1 MRSLEIRTQRIS
13 NNVIKQNLKL
23 DSVFC
28 SETVNDSAQCPEP
41 SIQSEASSV
50 QSPEPS
56 VQSPVPTVQRP
67 TLGSRA
73 QEFWYDKLFAFFTAN
88 YCFLFVSWFFDTKSD
103 INDSVKKAMY
113 FRSSRLQVFCKVDVL
128 KNFAKS
134 TWKYAVLE
142 PLQYCKIT
150 PPACKETPTL
160 VFSSE
165 FCQILRTFFTEHF
178 QVQVTASCTLTLVS
192 AKYAVQSTCFE
203 TDHENI
209 CSITV

>member
-1 MRSLEIRTQRIS
+1 MRSLEIHTQRIS

-73 QEFWYDKLFAFFTAN
+73 QKFWYDKLFAFFTAN
-88 YCFLFVSWFFDTKSD
+88 YCFLLVSWFFDTKSD
-103 INDSVKKAMY
+103 INDSVK
-113 FRSSRLQVFCKVDVL
+113 
-128 KNFAKS
+128 N
-134 TWKYAVLE
+134 
-142 PLQYCKIT
+142 
-150 PPACKETPTL
+150 
-160 VFSSE
+160 
-165 FCQILRTFFTEHF
+165 
-178 QVQVTASCTLTLVS
+178 
-192 AKYAVQSTCFE
+192 
-203 TDHENI
+203 
-209 CSITV
+209 

>member
-1 MRSLEIRTQRIS
+1 MIMRSLEIRTQRIS

-28 SETVNDSAQCPEP
+28 SETVNDSAQCPEA
-41 SIQSEASSV
+41 SVQSEAS
-50 QSPEPS
+50 S

-73 QEFWYDKLFAFFTAN
+73 QEFSYDKLFAFFTAN

-142 PLQYCKIT
+142 PL
-150 PPACKETPTL
+150 
-160 VFSSE
+160 
-165 FCQILRTFFTEHF
+165 
-178 QVQVTASCTLTLVS
+178 
-192 AKYAVQSTCFE
+192 
-203 TDHENI
+203 
-209 CSITV
+209 